1 MNCFKWPLMIYY
13 LILTYFIVNVKKC
26 VSYVENLPFIIFF
39 HIFFQENF
47 ILLLISLLF
56 CYIDTSLSLL
66 PSHVTYL
73 IRHESIM
80 N

>member
-1 MNCFKWPLMIYY
+1 MVEIFPFKIYFY
-13 LILTYFIVNVKKC
+13 DYFFHKFLQ
-26 VSYVENLPFIIFF
+26 ENLF
-39 HIFFQENF
+39 
-47 ILLLISLLF
+47 LRLISLLF

-73 IRHESIM
+73 IRNESIM